1 MLLFSG
7 DMDANVDVAETV
19 DLTQK
24 LRARSVDVRTI
35 LVPGEAHGFV
45 LHSTWLKLW
54 QEMTGFFGATL
65 GERKKIPQ
73 QPSSAASRR

>member
-1 MLLFSG
+1 VLLFSG

-54 QEMTGFFGATL
+54 QEMTAFFGEQL
-65 GERKKIPQ
+65 GERKGIPQ
-73 QPSSAASRR
+73 PPSGAASRR